1 MTNEREGWS
10 EPEVAEEF
18 RELKAAG
25 CELGAAEFRE
35 LKAAGWE
42 PEEGAGG
49 VIWRNPFDSH
59 WYDDLR
65 ALAIIKGDEDPAD

>member
-10 EPEVAEEF
+10 VPEEVAE
-18 RELKAAG
+18 
-25 CELGAAEFRE
+25 EFRE

-49 VIWRNPFDSH
+49 VIWRNPLDAH

-65 ALAIIKGDEDPAD
+65 ALAIVKGDEDPAD

>member
-1 MTNEREGWS
+1 MTNESHGWS
-10 EPEVAEEF
+10 EPEATEF

-25 CELGAAEFRE
+25 CKLEAAEFRE

-59 WYDDLR
+59 WYDDLM